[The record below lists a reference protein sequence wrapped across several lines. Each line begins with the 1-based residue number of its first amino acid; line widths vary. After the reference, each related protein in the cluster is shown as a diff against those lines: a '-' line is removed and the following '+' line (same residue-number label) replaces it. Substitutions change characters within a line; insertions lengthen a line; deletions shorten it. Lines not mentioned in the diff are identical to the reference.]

1 VPPRKTKP
9 RVTPERAAR
18 VLDILEEAHPEARCA
33 LLYRNA
39 FELAVAT
46 ILSAQCTDERVN
58 KVTPGLFE
66 RYPDAGALARAPL
79 ADVEEIIRSTG
90 FFRAKARSITGFAKG
105 LVERHGGEVP
115 RSMAA
120 LVPLP
125 GIGRKTANVVLG
137 HAFDVAE
144 GIAVDTHV
152 LRVTNRL
159 GLAEGDDPLDVEAQL
174 MALVPRERWTR
185 TTDLV
190 IFHGRKVCDARR
202 PACGVC
208 PLFAECA
215 WPSRQAWASEEPPR
229 DRRAGRVAKPA
240 AAARRRARPLPTPR
254 LARRPAL
261 PRSGRPGPGGRGPGR
276 KGPAK

>member
-1 VPPRKTKP
+1 VPPRKTKL

-18 VLDILEEAHPEARCA
+18 VLDILEETHPEARCA
-33 LLYRNA
+33 LDYRNA

-46 ILSAQCTDERVN
+46 ILSAQCTDSRVN

-66 RYPDAGALARAPL
+66 RYPDAASLARAPL
-79 ADVEEIIRSTG
+79 ADVEEVVRSTG

-115 RSMAA
+115 RSIAA

-159 GLAEGDDPLDVEAQL
+159 GLAVGEDPLDVERQL

-185 TTDLV
+185 TTDLL

-215 WPSRQAWASEEPPR
+215 WPSRQAWASDEPVR
-229 DRRAGRVAKPA
+229 DLRPGRAAKPA
-240 AAARRRARPLPTPR
+240 VARRRARPARTAR
-254 LARRPAL
+254 LASRPPL

-276 KGPAK
+276 RGPAK

>member
-1 VPPRKTKP
+1 VPARRRTKP

-18 VLDILEEAHPEARCA
+18 VLDILEETHPEARCA
-33 LLYRNA
+33 LSYRNA

-58 KVTPGLFE
+58 KVTPRLFE
-66 RYPDAGALARAPL
+66 RYPHAHALAAAPV

-90 FFRAKARSITGFAKG
+90 FFRAKARSITGFARG

-115 RSMAA
+115 RSMEA

-137 HAFDVAE
+137 HAYGVNE

-159 GLAEGDDPLDVEAQL
+159 GLAEGDDPVKIEQQL

-208 PLFAECA
+208 PLFAECR
-215 WPSRQAWASEEPPR
+215 WESRQAWSSGEPPR
-229 DRRAGRVAKPA
+229 TRRGTRAPTPVAG
-240 AAARRRARPLPTPR
+240 RRARPKR
-254 LARRPAL
+254 ARRSAG
-261 PRSGRPGPGGRGPGR
+261 RSVRTGTGRGR
-276 KGPAK
+276 RGPAK

>member
-1 VPPRKTKP
+1 VPPRRTKP
-9 RVTPERAAR
+9 RVTPERAGR
-18 VLDILEEAHPEARCA
+18 ILDILEKAHPEARCA
-33 LLYRNA
+33 LSHRNA

-58 KVTPGLFE
+58 QVTPRLFE
-66 RYPDAGALARAPL
+66 RYPDARTLAAAPV
-79 ADVEEIIRSTG
+79 ADVEEIVRSTG
-90 FFRAKARSITGFAKG
+90 FFRAKARSITGFARG
-105 LVERHGGEVP
+105 LVDRHGGEVP
-115 RSMAA
+115 RTMEA

-125 GIGRKTANVVLG
+125 GVGRKTANVVLG
-137 HAFDVAE
+137 HAFDVNE

-159 GLAEGDDPLDVEAQL
+159 GLAEGDDPLAVEARL
-174 MALVPRERWTR
+174 MKLVPRERWTR

-215 WPSRQAWASEEPPR
+215 WESRQAWAAGEPPR
-229 DRRAGRVAKPA
+229 PRPTRASRPPRPARRR
-240 AAARRRARPLPTPR
+240 RRRAR
-254 LARRPAL
+254 
-261 PRSGRPGPGGRGPGR
+261 
-276 KGPAK
+276 

>member
-1 VPPRKTKP
+1 VPPRKRKP
-9 RVTPERAAR
+9 RLTSREAVRI
-18 VLDILEEAHPEARCA
+18 LDILERAHPEARCA
-33 LLYRNA
+33 LDYRTP
-39 FELAVAT
+39 FQLAVAT

-58 KVTPGLFE
+58 LVTPRLFE
-66 RYPDAGALARAPL
+66 TYPDAPSLAAAPL

-90 FFRAKARSITGFAKG
+90 FFRAKARSITGFARG
-105 LVERHGGEVP
+105 LVERHSGEVP
-115 RSMAA
+115 RSIAA

-137 HAFDVAE
+137 HAFHLNE

-159 GLAEGDDPLDVEAQL
+159 GLAEGDDPLKVEARL

-185 TTDLV
+185 TTDLL

-208 PLFAECA
+208 PLFAHCGWE
-215 WPSRQAWASEEPPR
+215 SRQAWAAGAPPR
-229 DRRAGRVAKPA
+229 
-240 AAARRRARPLPTPR
+240 AARPRTRATRARPK
-254 LARRPAL
+254 ARRPARRR
-261 PRSGRPGPGGRGPGR
+261 PRR
-276 KGPAK
+276 

>member
-1 VPPRKTKP
+1 VPPRRTKP
-9 RVTPERAAR
+9 RVTPERARRILA
-18 VLDILEEAHPEARCA
+18 ILEKAHPEARCA
-33 LLYRNA
+33 LSYRNA

-58 KVTPGLFE
+58 KVTPLLFA
-66 RYPDAGALARAPL
+66 RYPNARTLAAAPL

-115 RSMAA
+115 RRMDA

-125 GIGRKTANVVLG
+125 GVGRKTANVVLG
-137 HAFDVAE
+137 HAFDVNE

-159 GLAEGDDPLDVEAQL
+159 GLARGDDPLKVEAQL
-174 MALVPRERWTR
+174 MALVPRESWTR
-185 TTDLV
+185 TTDLL

-208 PLFAECA
+208 PLFALCA
-215 WPSRQAWASEEPPR
+215 WESRQAWAAGEPPR
-229 DRRAGRVAKPA
+229 AATRKTRAPRPA
-240 AAARRRARPLPTPR
+240 GARPPARRRT
-254 LARRPAL
+254 
-261 PRSGRPGPGGRGPGR
+261 S
-276 KGPAK
+276 K

>member
-1 VPPRKTKP
+1 VPPRKP
-9 RVTPERAAR
+9 RLRATAGRAGRILDALER
-18 VLDILEEAHPEARCA
+18 AHPEARCA
-33 LLYRNA
+33 LAYRNA

-46 ILSAQCTDERVN
+46 VLSAQCTDERVN
-58 KVTPGLFE
+58 RVTPLLFE
-66 RYPDAGALARAPL
+66 RYPDARRLAAAPL
-79 ADVEEIIRSTG
+79 PAVEELIRSTG
-90 FFRAKARSITGFAKG
+90 FYRAKARSITGLARG

-125 GIGRKTANVVLG
+125 GVGRKTANVVLG
-137 HAFDVAE
+137 HAFGVNE

-159 GLAEGDDPLDVEAQL
+159 GLAQGDDPADVEAQL

-185 TTDLV
+185 TTDLL

-208 PLFAECA
+208 PVFAECA
-215 WPSRQAWASEEPPR
+215 WESRQAWAAGEPPR
-229 DRRAGRVAKPA
+229 VRRGRRAAKPRV
-240 AAARRRARPLPTPR
+240 RRRVRPAS
-254 LARRPAL
+254 ARRP
-261 PRSGRPGPGGRGPGR
+261 PRRAARPRTRGRGPR
-276 KGPAK
+276 

>member
-1 VPPRKTKP
+1 M
-9 RVTPERAAR
+9 
-18 VLDILEEAHPEARCA
+18 LDILEEAHPEARCA
-33 LLYRNA
+33 LVYRNA

-58 KVTPGLFE
+58 KVTPGLFG

-79 ADVEEIIRSTG
+79 ADVEEVIRSTG

-159 GLAEGDDPLDVEAQL
+159 GLAVGEDPLDVEKQL
-174 MALVPRERWTR
+174 DGPRPPRA
-185 TTDLV
+185 V
-190 IFHGRKVCDARR
+190 DADDRPPHLPRPQGLRR
-202 PACGVC
+202 PPAGLWRV
-208 PLFAECA
+208 PALRRVRLAE
-215 WPSRQAWASEEPPR
+215 P
-229 DRRAGRVAKPA
+229 AGLGLGRA
-240 AAARRRARPLPTPR
+240 AA
-254 LARRPAL
+254 
-261 PRSGRPGPGGRGPGR
+261 
-276 KGPAK
+276 